1 MTDNKVTKRPPLM
14 SLDEALSAVLKE
26 VSVLTQTEWVNT
38 FEADGRV
45 LSHDLVSGLHVP
57 PQDNSSMDG
66 YAVRVEDVVHSGA
79 SLKVTQ
85 RIPAGQHGH
94 ALNPGE
100 AARIFTGAPIPPGAN
115 AVVMQEDTQVTSTD
129 NAAVENLAWLYFL
142 QAMNWSCPAMLR
154 PRTCGPVLFTIPTG
168 FSYVPCLF
176 GWGVK

>member
-1 MTDNKVTKRPPLM
+1 MGSEMCIRDRL
-14 SLDEALSAVLKE
+14 
-26 VSVLTQTEWVNT
+26 Q
-38 FEADGRV
+38 
-45 LSHDLVSGLHVP
+45 VP

-115 AVVMQEDTQVTSTD
+115 AVVMQEDTQVTSTE
-129 NAAVENLAWLYFL
+129 NAAAGVPVIVVNTVPGLGQWIRRSGEDVSQGAVVLPKGTRLDPAGLGLAASIGSVSYTHLTL
-142 QAMNWSCPAMLR
+142 P
-154 PRTCGPVLFTIPTG
+154 TILL
-168 FSYVPCLF
+168 V
-176 GWGVK
+176 